1 MMTERWNEV
10 KARLLGLA
18 ENEGLIR
25 WDTGAVDELT
35 APFPPGKG
43 GAEVAYGYKV
53 KGILIHLLV
62 DAEGLPISAVSTP
75 ANGDER
81 KQVEHLVETVKV
93 KMGKPGRPPKKIKR
107 ISGDKGY
114 DSQKLRAFLLKQ
126 RNYAAD
132 SKKEKCEPRRGRPV
146 LMSAPRFLGHFHGFK
161 KNSVVSLQSRSA
173 TGCQQTTL
181 VIARKK
187 DAFCGQTC

>member
-1 MMTERWNEV
+1 
-10 KARLLGLA
+10 
-18 ENEGLIR
+18 
-25 WDTGAVDELT
+25 LT

-132 SKKEKCEPRRGRPV
+132 SKKEKCEAKTWKTGTDECTKISRTFSWLQKKFRRLAAEPISHRLSTNNAGDSPEKRC
-146 LMSAPRFLGHFHGFK
+146 FLRANMLKERRRIPTPKFSSEEQWIRCSRK
-161 KNSVVSLQSRSA
+161 RSA
-173 TGCQQTTL
+173 VLAC
-181 VIARKK
+181 
-187 DAFCGQTC
+187 